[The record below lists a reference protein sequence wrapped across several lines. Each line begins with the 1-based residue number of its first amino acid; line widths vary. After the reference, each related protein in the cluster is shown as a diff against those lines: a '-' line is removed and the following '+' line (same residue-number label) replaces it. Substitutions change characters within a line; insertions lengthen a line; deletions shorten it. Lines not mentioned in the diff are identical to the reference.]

1 MPRERATA
9 ISNALKI
16 DSSDNRVPGYYTDLD
31 DIRQRNLNYLQTLT
45 SNTRY
50 QVRRSIKIYEEKFG
64 SLQLINANTQE
75 KALSYFHE
83 CGEYHMRKWSDSGF
97 INPYFLKFHENLIRN
112 SFESG
117 AVELSKLMAGDETVA
132 ILYHHLAGKR
142 VYFYLHGINYHAHKN
157 LKPGLVAH
165 TLATQSYLQRG
176 MSKYDYMGGESQY
189 KNQLAPQKM
198 EFNSLII
205 QRPLSR
211 FKLENMARKIKKRIM
226 SALK

>member
-1 MPRERATA
+1 
-9 ISNALKI
+9 
-16 DSSDNRVPGYYTDLD
+16 
-31 DIRQRNLNYLQTLT
+31 
-45 SNTRY
+45 
-50 QVRRSIKIYEEKFG
+50 
-64 SLQLINANTQE
+64 
-75 KALSYFHE
+75 
-83 CGEYHMRKWSDSGF
+83 MRKWSDSGF

-117 AVELSKLMAGDETVA
+117 AVELSRLIAGD
-132 ILYHHLAGKR
+132 GKQ

-165 TLATQSYLQRG
+165 ALATQSYLQRG

-211 FKLENMARKIKKRIM
+211 FKLEDMARKIKKRIM